1 MVVQFFKGGRTFT
14 GAKNAVA
21 YLLNDRVEK
30 KQAKVFAG
38 NSYLTLETI
47 KSIDRKWKFT
57 SGVISFEESY
67 EQVKNIL
74 PEIQEEFEKTFF
86 AGLNKDQYNILYVLH
101 TDKSRAELHFLIPR
115 VELTTGKDLAIYT
128 HKKDLVKKD
137 LFQQYINF
145 KYNLTNPLDKS
156 KKRTLE
162 VSTKWSNDNKEL
174 KKQIHNYVEKAVTK
188 GFISNRDDVIKLLTD
203 AGFRVKE
210 SKNYLSIKTDDM
222 NRAVRL
228 KGVFYNEGFRSIAK
242 LGSEYRTAGTTDNRN
257 LQEEI
262 RRIKQRLDER
272 IEKDITANR
281 ERYKATKRNGV
292 GKHRLGTRATKNTNK
307 IDLAGDR
314 NINRNNIY
322 SRNNISINGD
332 NKNELGERLYKQG
345 MVSKMGQ
352 TDTDR
357 NRREEI
363 DDSTRATIIRR
374 IRAKRE
380 ARIRAFKQAK
390 QAREAV
396 YRQNRAERSR
406 IFEENRRARE
416 SLYRKLKE
424 NCERQQAELRTATAA
439 AEQLNREAE
448 RDRIA
453 VTEVAELRQ
462 QTAGRFIEAVRS
474 FTAGAKNYLEK
485 VGRGIDIFLRIRK
498 IWGKPVKQKK
508 KQKVR
513 KPQRMRMTL

>member
-1 MVVQFFKGGRTFT
+1 MIIAYSKHGKSGGVKYAISNKT
-14 GAKNAVA
+14 
-21 YLLNDRVEK
+21 
-30 KQAKVFAG
+30 AKVLAG
-38 NSYLTLETI
+38 DPKITEQLI
-47 KSIDRKWKFT
+47 KQNKNKLKYR
-57 SGVISFEESY
+57 SGIISFEE
-67 EQVKNIL
+67 KNPPKEVVQDVIDNF
-74 PEIQEEFEKTFF
+74 IKSTF
-86 AGLNKDQYNILYVLH
+86 AGLEPEQYNILMVEH
-101 TDKSRAELHFLIPR
+101 TNTDNYHIHFTIPR
-115 VELTTGKDLAIYT
+115 LELSTGKSFNPHYYKQDQIRLLKLQDYLNAK
-128 HKKDLVKKD
+128 HGLSNPFKAKKAKTLQDIDFKALNRNKAKEEINSFIEKLVIERRV
-137 LFQQYINF
+137 Q
-145 KYNLTNPLDKS
+145 
-156 KKRTLE
+156 
-162 VSTKWSNDNKEL
+162 
-174 KKQIHNYVEKAVTK
+174 
-188 GFISNRDDVIKLLTD
+188 NRDELIKYLTESGLDVVRQSKSFITIKLNDT
-203 AGFRVKE
+203 R
-210 SKNYLSIKTDDM
+210 I
-222 NRAVRL
+222 RL
-228 KGVFYNEGFRSIAK
+228 KGIYYADTFTNLGAVGEELRRREQKHTAVAPTELRK
-242 LGSEYRTAGTTDNRN
+242 LEQELDRLIQHKAEFNR
-257 LQEEI
+257 
-262 RRIKQRLDER
+262 K
-272 IEKDITANR
+272 
-281 ERYKATKRNGV
+281 RYKATKRNGV

-485 VGRGIDIFLRIRK
+485 VGRGIDIVLRIRK